1 MTDPLQIAE
10 SIAAIAL
17 FLNLILILILF
28 LREAKRTHK
37 TLRARAKHAQD
48 EVDFLVGL
56 IVKMGKQ

>member
-10 SIAAIAL
+10 SVAGIAL
-17 FLNLILILILF
+17 FLNVILRMF
-28 LREAKRTHK
+28 LRDAKRTHK

>member
-10 SIAAIAL
+10 SIAAVAI
-17 FLNLILILILF
+17 FLNLILILF
-28 LREAKRTHK
+28 LREARRVNRTLK
-37 TLRARAKHAQD
+37 ARAKHAQD